1 MANARGTAMQTRG
14 IIVNLISAMIGGI
27 IVGGANYIVS
37 ENILTHQSRTEET
50 VAAYADYL
58 AKASEFFVLP
68 SIEKASEVGA
78 AKSRVAI
85 YGSSEVIAA
94 LAEFNKWKST
104 LATEGGCEAFTRIIM
119 TMRTH
124 VWDDDPDDDP
134 DGNLKKN
141 IQVTVYGLD
150 ECRKNSG

>member
-1 MANARGTAMQTRG
+1 MC
-14 IIVNLISAMIGGI
+14 ISG
-27 IVGGANYIVS
+27 S

-78 AKSRVAI
+78 AKSRIAI

-104 LATEGGCEAFTRIIM
+104 LETEGGCKAFTRIIT

-124 VWDDDPDDDP
+124 VWDDDP

-141 IQVTVYGLD
+141 IQVAVYGPD
-150 ECRKNSG
+150 ECG

>member
-37 ENILTHQSRTEET
+37 ENILIHQSRTEET

-58 AKASEFFVLP
+58 AKASEFFLLP
-68 SIEKASEVGA
+68 SSETASEVGA
-78 AKSRVAI
+78 AKSRIAI
-85 YGSSEVIAA
+85 YGSSEVIDA
-94 LAEFNKWKST
+94 LAEFNNLDST
-104 LATEGGCEAFTRIIM
+104 LETKEGCEAFTRIIT

-124 VWDDDPDDDP
+124 VWDDDPD
-134 DGNLKKN
+134 GNLEKN
-141 IQVTVYGLD
+141 IQVTVYGPD
-150 ECRKNSG
+150 ECG